1 MTSFPPFQPAGPQ
14 LSLHSGVPP
23 SLSADLEEFNIK
35 SLDSAGDWGGIS
47 DSMGGSPSPPVGLSS
62 FIFPPAFLSGGGGGV
77 RTGGSCSIVKGSNRD
92 VVPPG
97 VPGFLW
103 SPFLCSESFG
113 RLASSPRS
121 ILPEQLH
128 QRDSLSHGDGSL
140 HQGISAGGGLGGID
154 RSFGRVFS
162 YFGPQKGSKVPSFSM
177 GGPDVSVLRSPIRAV
192 SSPLGFYSSR
202 SGVSASA
209 EVIGD
214 QNSCLL
220 RRLADLGQQSGAV
233 PTECGRFIGSSS
245 VAGFPPKSAEIR
257 SDTLAAICVP
267 GDGFRHYF
275 YDGGPFPGSASPS
288 VSSAV
293 SSGDTGVRF
302 GQGPGLPPW
311 SNGEPLYASAF
322 GPCLEASLSACLP
335 RSFPPSFSGLGFSGS
350 SGGLVYRD
358 DQKVERSLLSV
369 SESAYPFPS
378 GGYDSIHGCFRS
390 EGLGGAPRS
399 PSPIRGGTVVPRGPS
414 PVTQYQPEGDGG
426 CSSLSPSFSRGFGW
440 QGSSPFHRQFV
451 GVDVCQQTRGN
462 NLGQSLD
469 CSRKSASVVPGAGYS
484 SVCTSSVRETE
495 HFGGHAEQAR
505 CGSADRMDPLPSCPA
520 KDMDSLLSSSPGSI
534 CNKVQSPSTSICV
547 SCPRRGGLGC
557 RCTHS
562 GLVVTAGLCISSSCS
577 PAQGSSE
584 SSAGRGLPHSGS
596 SDVASTAL
604 VSRPASDVP
613 RGSAPTEPSKRRPG
627 SASHGGTSRKR
638 KSLESSR
645 LSGVQS
651 SLKSLGA
658 SDHTL
663 SYVRNAHRA
672 GTNSV
677 YESKWN
683 RWLVWSESHKVDPL
697 RPYAVQLANF
707 LSALAAEDKLSV
719 STIKVF
725 HSAIVSTLK
734 QKGGRVRGLSS
745 RPRLV
750 TDVVKGIAASCAKV
764 PRRIPLWDLF
774 LVLEQLRSA
783 PFEPLAQADKKF
795 LTWKT
800 VFLISLASG
809 RRCSEVNGLSGLPR
823 DLARLPD
830 GAFRLQFLPEF
841 RAKNQGALDPSPSV
855 LIPPLTSILAPG
867 DEDRLLCPVRA
878 LSCYLAVT
886 AAYRPTGCRKLFISL
901 NEKYQKDVSK
911 NTVARWLSDTIKF
924 TYEKAGTQLP
934 SARAHEIRA
943 WSASLAACKNV
954 ALKDILEAAFWKSE
968 DTFINFYLRDC
979 ALERIDGTR
988 GISSVV
994 AAQRA
999 LPLR

>member
-177 GGPDVSVLRSPIRAV
+177 GGPDVSVLRSPIRTV

-233 PTECGRFIGSSS
+233 PTECGGFIGSSS

-350 SGGLVYRD
+350 SGGLVYRN

-390 EGLGGAPRS
+390 EGLGGGHLDLLPLSAEGLWS
-399 PSPIRGGTVVPRGPS
+399 PEDHLRLHNINLKEMEGVRLCLLHFQEALAGKVVRLFTDNSSVSTYVNRQGGIISDSLSIAAENLLLWCQARGIVLFARHLSGKLNILADMLSRPDAVLQTEWTLCHHVLPKIWTRFFRPHLDLFATRFSHRLPVYVS
-414 PVTQYQPEGDGG
+414 PVPDGAAWAVDALTLDW
-426 CSSLSPSFSRGFGW
+426 SSLQAYAFPPLALLPKVVQKARRDEACLILVAPMWPAQPWFPDLLQMS
-440 QGSSPFHRQFV
+440 QG
-451 GVDVCQQTRGN
+451 
-462 NLGQSLD
+462 
-469 CSRKSASVVPGAGYS
+469 
-484 SVCTSSVRETE
+484 
-495 HFGGHAEQAR
+495 
-505 CGSADRMDPLPSCPA
+505 DPLPLNLR
-520 KDMDSLLSSSPGSI
+520 KGDL
-534 CNKVQSPSTSICV
+534 VQ
-547 SCPRRGGLGC
+547 PRTG
-557 RCTHS
+557 
-562 GLVVTAGLCISSSCS
+562 V
-577 PAQGSSE
+577 
-584 SSAGRGLPHSGS
+584 PHGN
-596 SDVASTAL
+596 V
-604 VSRPASDVP
+604 
-613 RGSAPTEPSKRRPG
+613 
-627 SASHGGTSRKR
+627 
-638 KSLESSR
+638 
-645 LSGVQS
+645 
-651 SLKSLGA
+651 
-658 SDHTL
+658 DHL
-663 SYVRNAHRA
+663 NLHA
-672 GTNSV
+672 
-677 YESKWN
+677 
-683 RWLVWSESHKVDPL
+683 
-697 RPYAVQLANF
+697 
-707 LSALAAEDKLSV
+707 
-719 STIKVF
+719 
-725 HSAIVSTLK
+725 
-734 QKGGRVRGLSS
+734 
-745 RPRLV
+745 
-750 TDVVKGIAASCAKV
+750 
-764 PRRIPLWDLF
+764 F
-774 LVLEQLRSA
+774 LV
-783 PFEPLAQADKKF
+783 
-795 LTWKT
+795 
-800 VFLISLASG
+800 
-809 RRCSEVNGLSGLPR
+809 CSR
-823 DLARLPD
+823 
-830 GAFRLQFLPEF
+830 
-841 RAKNQGALDPSPSV
+841 
-855 LIPPLTSILAPG
+855 
-867 DEDRLLCPVRA
+867 
-878 LSCYLAVT
+878 
-886 AAYRPTGCRKLFISL
+886 
-901 NEKYQKDVSK
+901 
-911 NTVARWLSDTIKF
+911 
-924 TYEKAGTQLP
+924 
-934 SARAHEIRA
+934 H
-943 WSASLAACKNV
+943 
-954 ALKDILEAAFWKSE
+954 
-968 DTFINFYLRDC
+968 
-979 ALERIDGTR
+979 
-988 GISSVV
+988 SSH
-994 AAQRA
+994 
-999 LPLR
+999 